1 MFLGTSTGISSLR
14 LSKFVE
20 ETFLNPGAKFC
31 VVLPTF
37 PLWHGLSALC
47 VGVCHSDRSV
57 FVVIGWDR
65 CMTTVR
71 PLVSLLAARWS
82 CKVCTPSKPVKA
94 QSAVLGQLVLV

>member
-1 MFLGTSTGISSLR
+1 MFFGTSTGTSSLR

-20 ETFLNPGAKFC
+20 ESFLNPGAKFC

-37 PLWHGLSALC
+37 LLLHGLSL
-47 VGVCHSDRSV
+47 V
-57 FVVIGWDR
+57 FVSECVTVTEVSSVIGWDR